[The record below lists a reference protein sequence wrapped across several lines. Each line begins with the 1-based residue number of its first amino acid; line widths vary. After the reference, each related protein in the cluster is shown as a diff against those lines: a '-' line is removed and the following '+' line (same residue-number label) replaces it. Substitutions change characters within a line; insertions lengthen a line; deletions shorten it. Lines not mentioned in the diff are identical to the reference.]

1 MQVSRSFAQ
10 LLQSHLKERGW
21 SASSLARRLQ
31 MNRSSVGRWLNN
43 QQLPDRA
50 TTTRLVDVLMLTGAA
65 RRELLLA
72 AVNQAHLSTT
82 PTRLVSYEGDTAIAP
97 ISSMP
102 HHRNRHFVGR
112 AQELQAIAAS
122 LASPGALV
130 AIVGMGGVGKTALAI
145 ETVYREGP
153 LFPGGVFWLNFAEP
167 ELIAGQVI
175 ACGQRGHLN
184 LHEHFAMLDAREQLQ
199 LVLAAWRLPLP
210 RLLIFDNC
218 EDETLVRRW
227 FPTSGGC
234 RLLIT
239 SRRSSYDPAL
249 GIELVHLAE
258 LRRSESLILLRQLI
272 AGGRAKPLKAS
283 HAELDKVAA
292 AVGDHPLAL
301 TLAGR
306 ALGTYGPERIA
317 AILPPKPLLEPAS
330 LETVAPSSRPHPM
343 LHAGLWQAFT
353 RSYQRLSSD
362 GAVQR
367 TARMLLAR
375 AAHFAPGERIPLQ
388 LLQDALV
395 WALPVVEEEFRL
407 GLHLL
412 VGELGLL
419 EQVDH
424 RTLRIHELIANF
436 VRGIS
441 DDAAAV
447 DDVAQT
453 LLAQLLLPN
462 HVGLPAEPLILR
474 HLHTLANQ
482 RSQRQDA
489 LEAQICFA
497 LGEYLWC
504 EQQPI
509 AVSYLDRAIAIAE
522 ASPEV
527 EPLTLAIYLNT
538 TGLARYLVDTPLQ
551 AVEDFRRSLS
561 IRLAQLP
568 PGHVDVRNSLGNL
581 GFTYLF
587 LADYAQAQ
595 PILTDMRR
603 AELAAHGVDHPSY
616 AQLVWYLGFL
626 YLVYGKYRTA
636 RCLLKLALT
645 IDERSLATPHPQI
658 AKILTYLA
666 ESYSRLGE
674 LQTALLL
681 HERAC
686 EIRTQLFGR
695 KSHVVA
701 ENLRLLAYLEA
712 KQGNHERAT
721 GLAGQAFELTHRI
734 LGDQHSETLLCLEV
748 LGIVN
753 WLSGQDQL
761 ARQHLA
767 VLYARLEQRW
777 GERHRYCVVCT
788 HSLGLVAWSQGA
800 LVEARAWLEQALRVD
815 MGRQEHPEAALT
827 VRALERMGLG
837 LRPTLDD
844 VRPPTLMPL

>member
-82 PTRLVSYEGDTAIAP
+82 PTRLVSYEGEAVIAP
-97 ISSMP
+97 ISAMP

-184 LHEHFAMLDAREQLQ
+184 LHERFATLDAREQLQ

-218 EDETLVRRW
+218 EDETLVLRW
-227 FPTSGGC
+227 FPTAGGC

-249 GIELVHLAE
+249 GIALVHLGE
-258 LRRSESLILLRQLI
+258 LRRSESLIFLRQLV
-272 AGGRAKPLKAS
+272 ADGRAKQLKKL
-283 HAELDKVAA
+283 HAKLDEVAA

-301 TLAGR
+301 TLAGHTLR
-306 ALGTYGPERIA
+306 TYGLERITA
-317 AILPPKPLLEPAS
+317 MLPPKPLLDPAS

-343 LHAGLWQAFT
+343 LHAGLWQAFA
-353 RSYQRLSSD
+353 RSYQHLSGD
-362 GAVQR
+362 GAVQC

-395 WALPVVEEEFRL
+395 RALPVAEEEFRL
-407 GLHLL
+407 ALHRL

-424 RTLRIHELIANF
+424 RTLRIHELITSF

-462 HVGLPAEPLILR
+462 HVGLPADPLILH
-474 HLHTLANQ
+474 HLRTLASQ
-482 RSQRQDA
+482 RSRQDA

-509 AVSYLDRAIAIAE
+509 AVRHLERAIAIAE

-538 TGLARYLVDTPLQ
+538 TGLARYLIDAPLQ
-551 AVEDFRRSLS
+551 AAEDFRRSLS

-603 AELAAHGVDHPSY
+603 AELAAYGVDHPSY

-626 YLVYGKYRTA
+626 YLAYGKYRTA

-645 IDERSLATPHPQI
+645 IDERSLAAPHPQI

-721 GLAGQAFELTHRI
+721 GLAEQAFELTHQI
-734 LGDQHSETLLCLEV
+734 LGDQHSETLLCLEL
-748 LGIVN
+748 LGVVN
-753 WLSGQDQL
+753 WLSGQNQL

-767 VLYARLEQRW
+767 ALHARLEQRW
-777 GERHRYCVVCT
+777 GERHRYGVVCT

-800 LVEARAWLEQALRVD
+800 LVEAKSWLEQALRVD

-837 LRPTLDD
+837 LRPTPDD